1 MKVRYANGT
10 VSGYIKY
17 HRLSIGSRQTWE
29 RAKRAHELKLLQE
42 RWPQNSFCSFPVNGG
57 GRDYGRTT
65 MRPDGDGEVKV
76 KRVSNETTGYIN
88 AKTLSAASR
97 STWAVAV
104 REFWEVNTCVQVGS
118 DTMKLLTAPDA
129 NLQVTAAWA
138 DTRTSGAFSYDRLKV
153 GKASDWEAGV
163 RAHER
168 AEELKR
174 LRALWPKQTF
184 CSYSAHGG
192 GGGTRVLGKTS
203 NRVRDN
209 KTVKVMGVNNVENS
223 SINVATLTKVTES
236 AWKSAIQSYWKV
248 GTIVKVGNDTMK
260 LLTAPDASVQVT
272 AAWADTRTSGAFSY
286 DRLKVG
292 KASDWEAGVRAHE
305 RAEELKRLRALWPVG
320 SYCSAEKGSVLG
332 LTTTLPSETHSITFR
347 LVGYEDKQK
356 KLPLTKLNKVSKAE
370 WEDANRKF
378 WCAGKIVQSSNGIM
392 KLVTCPNADM
402 AVTATR

>member
-1 MKVRYANGT
+1 MLTCAVANMRCRHQAPDSDLDVKVRYANGT

-65 MRPDGDGEVKV
+65 MRPDSDGEVKV

-129 NLQVTAAWA
+129 SL
-138 DTRTSGAFSYDRLKV
+138 
-153 GKASDWEAGV
+153 
-163 RAHER
+163 
-168 AEELKR
+168 
-174 LRALWPKQTF
+174 
-184 CSYSAHGG
+184 
-192 GGGTRVLGKTS
+192 
-203 NRVRDN
+203 
-209 KTVKVMGVNNVENS
+209 
-223 SINVATLTKVTES
+223 
-236 AWKSAIQSYWKV
+236 
-248 GTIVKVGNDTMK
+248 
-260 LLTAPDASVQVT
+260 QVT

-332 LTTTLPSETHSITFR
+332 LTTTLPSENHSITFR
-347 LVGYEDKQK
+347 LVGYEDKQN